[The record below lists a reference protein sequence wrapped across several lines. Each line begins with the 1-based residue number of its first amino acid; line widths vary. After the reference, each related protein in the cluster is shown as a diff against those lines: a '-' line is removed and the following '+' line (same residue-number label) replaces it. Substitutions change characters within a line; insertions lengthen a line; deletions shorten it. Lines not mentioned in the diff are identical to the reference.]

1 MRILFTSFSCLVDP
15 GSGAAIS
22 VRTILGLLAAR
33 GHEVMSLSGA
43 CFDKAQKP
51 STVEMLQWSK
61 FTKDADSAF
70 WRFEDAAVTHLA
82 LPSNVHSTVLV
93 DQQTVNRLT
102 DAATDLIRD
111 FRPDVIVSYGAT
123 PYEKNIRKH
132 AREKGIGSV
141 MYLANPSYK
150 SRASFADTDLV
161 LTDSAATQ
169 NLYEERL
176 GLESV
181 VIGKFI
187 ARSVAKRP
195 HKSGR
200 HVTFVNP
207 SYHKGATLF
216 YRIAEMMIATLPALK
231 FLVVES
237 RSSLDEIEE
246 SSGLPFS
253 QMRNV
258 RRIGMQSDMTDVF
271 SRTHVLLMPS
281 LWHESGGRIAIE
293 ALSLGI
299 PVVSSNHGGLPEHLG
314 VGAERIDVPQ
324 PLREDTRL
332 IPPPSVAVP
341 WVSALAQLWTDEDH
355 WAKRSAAATEQWKRH
370 EPSERVAMIETQ
382 LKNLINAKS

>member
-1 MRILFTSFSCLVDP
+1 
-15 GSGAAIS
+15 
-22 VRTILGLLAAR
+22 
-33 GHEVMSLSGA
+33 
-43 CFDKAQKP
+43 
-51 STVEMLQWSK
+51 
-61 FTKDADSAF
+61 
-70 WRFEDAAVTHLA
+70 
-82 LPSNVHSTVLV
+82 
-93 DQQTVNRLT
+93 
-102 DAATDLIRD
+102 
-111 FRPDVIVSYGAT
+111 
-123 PYEKNIRKH
+123 
-132 AREKGIGSV
+132 
-141 MYLANPSYK
+141 
-150 SRASFADTDLV
+150 
-161 LTDSAATQ
+161 
-169 NLYEERL
+169 
-176 GLESV
+176 
-181 VIGKFI
+181 
-187 ARSVAKRP
+187 
-195 HKSGR
+195 
-200 HVTFVNP
+200 VNP

-237 RSSLDEIEE
+237 RSNLDEIEE

-258 RRIGMQSDMTDVF
+258 RRIGMQSDMTEVF

-355 WAKRSAAATEQWKRH
+355 WAERSAAATAQWKRH

-382 LKNLINAKS
+382 LKNLINARS